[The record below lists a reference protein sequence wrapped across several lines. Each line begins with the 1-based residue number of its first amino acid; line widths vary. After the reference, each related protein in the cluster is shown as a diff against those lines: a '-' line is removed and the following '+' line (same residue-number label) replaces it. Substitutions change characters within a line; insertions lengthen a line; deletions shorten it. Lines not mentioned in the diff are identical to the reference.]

1 LREIAAAG
9 LVLFRRGD
17 GPHLY
22 LTLRN
27 ARHGDVGLPKGHL
40 DPGEAV
46 LEGALRETEEETG
59 IRPLPPNRWFRRELT
74 YPVAKGVKRVTYL
87 AAESP
92 SEEVTLSREHDA
104 YAWEDLDGT
113 LALLRHENLRA
124 VVRDAATFLKD
135 PILRRGLAPAAAK
148 ALLVARVGAEA
159 RVVAHTREVSSIARA
174 IGGARG
180 DVDADYVE
188 AAAWL
193 HDIGRAVAHDERHPL
208 EGFRI
213 VVKAGHPGYAPPCL
227 SHYTKGAAPEDA
239 RLGDLA
245 REMREACDLET
256 FHGPERVIALADALA
271 AGPRRV
277 TLEERYE
284 DLARRYGPSPF
295 LDRNLA
301 ICRGLKEEFEE
312 MAGRDLYEVA
322 GIPSR

>member
-9 LVLFRRGD
+9 LILFRREEGS
-17 GPHLY
+17 HLY

-40 DPGEAV
+40 EPGEGV
-46 LEGALRETEEETG
+46 LEGALREAEEETG
-59 IRPLPPNRWFRRELT
+59 IRPLPPNRWFRRELS
-74 YPVAKGVKRVTYL
+74 YPVAKGKKRVTYL
-87 AAESP
+87 AAVSP
-92 SEEVTLSREHDA
+92 SDEVTLSHEHDA
-104 YAWEDLDGT
+104 YWWRDFDGT
-113 LALLRHENLRA
+113 LALLRHEDLRA

-135 PILRRGLAPAAAK
+135 PLLRRGLAPQEAK
-148 ALLVARVGAEA
+148 ALLVARVGKEA
-159 RVVAHTREVSSIARA
+159 KVVAHTAEVAAIARA

-256 FHGPERVIALADALA
+256 FDPPEQVIALADGLA
-271 AGPRRV
+271 AGARRV
-277 TLEERYE
+277 TLDERYE

-301 ICRGLKEEFEE
+301 TCRRLKAEFEGLT
-312 MAGRDLYEVA
+312 GRDLYDVA
-322 GIPSR
+322 GVGR